1 MVHCGELMVKGVNF
15 VDVMCITSRDVIWVF
30 GHYADSLSP
39 GDVGLEGEAQDEED
53 RGYGVFGVS
62 PVTRVGRW
70 AQPITFLDI
79 HECDT
84 FTVGDKVQKGQVVC
98 IIEAMKLMNEI
109 EV

>member
-1 MVHCGELMVKGVNF
+1 MVKGGNF

-30 GHYADSLSP
+30 GNYADSLSP
-39 GDVGLEGEAQDEED
+39 GDVGLEGEAQDDED

-70 AQPITFLDI
+70 AQSITFLDI
-79 HECDT
+79 HEFCSALFCT
-84 FTVGDKVQKGQVVC
+84 FQVGDKVQKGQVVC

>member
-1 MVHCGELMVKGVNF
+1 MVKGGNF

-39 GDVGLEGEAQDEED
+39 GDVGLEGEAQDDED

-62 PVTRVGRW
+62 PVTRVRRW

-84 FTVGDKVQKGQVVC
+84 FTISVGDKVQKGQVVC

>member
-1 MVHCGELMVKGVNF
+1 MVKGGNF

-62 PVTRVGRW
+62 PVTM
-70 AQPITFLDI
+70 
-79 HECDT
+79 
-84 FTVGDKVQKGQVVC
+84 VGDKVQKGQVVC